1 MLLLLQEITVKVI
14 YDIIRPDGS
23 KINLRDLDDFGCGTL
38 WMHFGCSDGGDGYI
52 ELDDEVLRALSG
64 PTWVDG
70 TTIKDS
76 HGITALFSS
85 SHATP
90 THHRAYDD
98 HHTNKHR
105 SNDE

>member
-1 MLLLLQEITVKVI
+1 MLLVLLPVLQLPVLLVLLLLQEITVKVI
-14 YDIIRPDGS
+14 YDIIRTDGS
-23 KINLRDLDDFGCGTL
+23 KIHLRDLDDFGCGTL

-76 HGITALFSS
+76 HGITALFS
-85 SHATP
+85 AVADLP
-90 THHRAYDD
+90 
-98 HHTNKHR
+98 
-105 SNDE
+105 

>member
-52 ELDDEVLRALSG
+52 ELDDKVLRALSG
-64 PTWVDG
+64 ETWVDG
-70 TTIKDS
+70 TSIKDS
-76 HGITALFSS
+76 HGITH
-85 SHATP
+85 SHSTR
-90 THHRAYDD
+90 THMPHP
-98 HHTNKHR
+98 HTTEPMMTTTQTNT
-105 SNDE
+105 NPQ